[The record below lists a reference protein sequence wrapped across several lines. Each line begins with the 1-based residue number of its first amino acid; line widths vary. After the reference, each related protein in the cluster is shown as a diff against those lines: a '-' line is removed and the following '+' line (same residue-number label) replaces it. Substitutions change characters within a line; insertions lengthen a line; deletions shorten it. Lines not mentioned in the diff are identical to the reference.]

1 MYVDIISSSLD
12 CLVLLMPRQLLLLVL
27 LVFNVSSRPKK
38 SIRPRNQN
46 MIFLPSSFQLYVSA
60 CVNFPLSKINPSRKS
75 SIDRY
80 NLDPSSPINLLLLS
94 PTKIPIVVN

>member
-1 MYVDIISSSLD
+1 MASLNPSWRTVEYQQPVDERSV
-12 CLVLLMPRQLLLLVL
+12 VLLMPRQLLLLVL

-60 CVNFPLSKINPSRKS
+60 CVNFPLSKINPSRTS
-75 SIDRY
+75 ERADLESVFV
-80 NLDPSSPINLLLLS
+80 
-94 PTKIPIVVN
+94 T